1 MQWAHV
7 HHFYGYFNWK
17 RFFFTSTIIPNNPQY
32 KPHASWTDHL
42 KWYRI
47 VFAASID
54 NNIRKGLSFNMIF
67 ENKENKVRNSKTYH
81 NPFTNI
87 KKEIISCCVGLLNA
101 LIKYAFRFWLCIVH
115 YYRTDILMWF
125 CLYVNSKCKYV
136 TFWNLKYQMLE
147 PLKILGNCSTL
158 E

>member
-1 MQWAHV
+1 MRAENTNRCNERMYTIFMDISIENV
-7 HHFYGYFNWK
+7 
-17 RFFFTSTIIPNNPQY
+17 FFTSTIIPNNPQY

-115 YYRTDILMWF
+115 YYRTDILMWLSI
-125 CLYVNSKCKYV
+125 CE
-136 TFWNLKYQMLE
+136 QQ
-147 PLKILGNCSTL
+147 I
-158 E
+158 